1 MGWRGE
7 SSGAVFAVQLED
19 LSSDPQHSG
28 RAWVRQRVHAYNANT
43 EKMEMQDSQGLLA
56 VSQV

>member
-7 SSGAVFAVQLED
+7 SAGAVFAVQRED

-28 RAWVRQRVHAYNANT
+28 RAWVRQRVRAYNASA
-43 EKMEMQDSQGLLA
+43 EEMKMQDSQGLLA
-56 VSQV
+56 S